1 MSWVFREDTFDAVTR
16 TRRGRLYQPVDGRQ
30 QPSNQHVVPHPYEDP
45 FGRTE
50 GPGGRTT
57 KSMFVYAACIS
68 LLSKPRRGLGLTLA
82 LGTPRAVSAWRIVQT
97 EVLASGSVMVTLK
110 SLSAFGILPD
120 IDKSDIPEEFKKSAE
135 QALERVLNSAFRETP
150 VSAIDPCRV
159 KTPSML

>member
-1 MSWVFREDTFDAVTR
+1 
-16 TRRGRLYQPVDGRQ
+16 
-30 QPSNQHVVPHPYEDP
+30 
-45 FGRTE
+45 
-50 GPGGRTT
+50 
-57 KSMFVYAACIS
+57 MFVYAACIS

-150 VSAIDPCRV
+150 VSAIDPGRV